1 MEWLNQLG
9 RRVLMLLRRN
19 QFDRDLDE
27 EMRLHLELRE
37 KEQREAGLQPEEAHY
52 AARRQFGNATLLKEV
67 SREMWGWNSLE
78 QLIQD
83 LRYGARQLRLS
94 PGFTTVAILSLA
106 LGIGANTAI
115 FQLLDAVRL
124 RSLPIP
130 NPQEL
135 ADVRIVG
142 GNGGM
147 GVNNGTYPQLTR
159 PIWQVLREHHEPF
172 SGVFAWGD
180 GGVNIGQG
188 SETRWRHAIWVSG
201 EFFRVLDVSPWRGR
215 MILPEDEGRCPA
227 SRAVVSYSYW
237 QGEMG
242 GRELGAGSTLL
253 IDGDLVEIVGV
264 TPPQFFGLAVGDNF
278 DIAIPFCQPKEPLR
292 RDVFDIAVMG
302 RLRPGWTVKRASAE
316 LEAASPGI
324 LEATALTGR
333 SARAIETYKHFRL
346 AAYPASTGVSQLRDQ
361 SEASLWLLLA
371 ITGLVLLIACTNL
384 ANLMLARA
392 STREREMAVRLALG
406 ASRRRL
412 LRQLLAESVLLA
424 AIGAALGVGLAGA
437 LSRVLVWSVSTEGN
451 TVYLPLATDW
461 RVLLFAATVAGLTCV
476 VFGAVPALRAS
487 RAEPMAAM
495 KSGGRGVTGGRER
508 FTLQCFLV
516 TTQIAVSLVL
526 LVGAFLFVR
535 SFRNLITFD
544 PGMREAG
551 ITVAVVAFQQSHVSP
566 DRYAEF
572 KRQLLEEVRAT
583 PGILSAATTTNM
595 PLLGGSWEHGIH
607 IGSSEGT
614 SKFTWVSPGY
624 FQTMGIPLV
633 MGRDFNQDDT
643 GTSQRVAVVNRTFVR
658 RFLGGA
664 NPIGKTLR
672 TEPEPDYPST
682 VYEIVG
688 VIPDTQ
694 YNSLRDQTPPMT
706 FAPASQY
713 PADGPWTFMPIHSN
727 LDPATVASTVKRKI
741 AERHPEIVTTAGDF
755 QTWIRNGLVAER
767 LMAMLSGFFGLLA
780 ALLAMVGLYG
790 MITYTVARRRNE
802 IGIRMALGAQPAQ
815 VVSMVVQEAGRLLV
829 IGVAAGTVLSLVAGR
844 GAGALLF
851 GLKPYDP
858 LTLLA
863 ASALL
868 AAIAALASFVP
879 ARRASKVDPMVALR
893 YE

>member
-1 MEWLNQLG
+1 
-9 RRVLMLLRRN
+9 
-19 QFDRDLDE
+19 
-27 EMRLHLELRE
+27 
-37 KEQREAGLQPEEAHY
+37 
-52 AARRQFGNATLLKEV
+52 
-67 SREMWGWNSLE
+67 
-78 QLIQD
+78 
-83 LRYGARQLRLS
+83 
-94 PGFTTVAILSLA
+94 
-106 LGIGANTAI
+106 
-115 FQLLDAVRL
+115 
-124 RSLPIP
+124 
-130 NPQEL
+130 
-135 ADVRIVG
+135 
-142 GNGGM
+142 
-147 GVNNGTYPQLTR
+147 
-159 PIWQVLREHHEPF
+159 
-172 SGVFAWGD
+172 
-180 GGVNIGQG
+180 
-188 SETRWRHAIWVSG
+188 
-201 EFFRVLDVSPWRGR
+201 
-215 MILPEDEGRCPA
+215 
-227 SRAVVSYSYW
+227 
-237 QGEMG
+237 
-242 GRELGAGSTLL
+242 
-253 IDGDLVEIVGV
+253 
-264 TPPQFFGLAVGDNF
+264 
-278 DIAIPFCQPKEPLR
+278 
-292 RDVFDIAVMG
+292 
-302 RLRPGWTVKRASAE
+302 
-316 LEAASPGI
+316 
-324 LEATALTGR
+324 
-333 SARAIETYKHFRL
+333 
-346 AAYPASTGVSQLRDQ
+346 
-361 SEASLWLLLA
+361 
-371 ITGLVLLIACTNL
+371 
-384 ANLMLARA
+384 
-392 STREREMAVRLALG
+392 
-406 ASRRRL
+406 
-412 LRQLLAESVLLA
+412 
-424 AIGAALGVGLAGA
+424 
-437 LSRVLVWSVSTEGN
+437 
-451 TVYLPLATDW
+451 
-461 RVLLFAATVAGLTCV
+461 
-476 VFGAVPALRAS
+476 
-487 RAEPMAAM
+487 
-495 KSGGRGVTGGRER
+495 
-508 FTLQCFLV
+508 
-516 TTQIAVSLVL
+516 
-526 LVGAFLFVR
+526 
-535 SFRNLITFD
+535 
-544 PGMREAG
+544 
-551 ITVAVVAFQQSHVSP
+551 
-566 DRYAEF
+566 
-572 KRQLLEEVRAT
+572 
-583 PGILSAATTTNM
+583 M